1 MSLGE
6 VKEDS
11 VDYLIY
17 GFLFFLSVVALAWA
31 GKVVGY
37 YVGEGFFQSKR
48 EHFIKT
54 VDAYK
59 EGEE

>member
-1 MSLGE
+1 M
-6 VKEDS
+6 
-11 VDYLIY
+11 DYLIY